1 MNHKMLA
8 CLSES
13 HFKDFLLS
21 EITFFLVFESMQNCV
36 KRIIEWVQRKR
47 NQFTRSKEYNSKI
60 KIFFAGNSGIIEI
73 TSCDQLHR
81 KKLPEIIFVRWVTH
95 CSHLPRG
102 PNFVQNR
109 DPIYSQ
115 MMFIQTSF
123 VITSI
128 QMGTHVGAVVHFQVL
143 RYIISPF

>member
-21 EITFFLVFESMQNCV
+21 EITFFLVFESVQNCV

-102 PNFVQNR
+102 CLYIREAP
-109 DPIYSQ
+109 Y
-115 MMFIQTSF
+115 
-123 VITSI
+123 
-128 QMGTHVGAVVHFQVL
+128 GTL
-143 RYIISPF
+143 RAGDIEGSDVEPTTLRADDFEGRRL

>member
-95 CSHLPRG
+95 SSHLPRG
-102 PNFVQNR
+102 PNFVQNLQLISFIV
-109 DPIYSQ
+109 DILVYISQ
-115 MMFIQTSF
+115 
-123 VITSI
+123 
-128 QMGTHVGAVVHFQVL
+128 HVL
-143 RYIISPF
+143 RKSNQAKKVFFFFKLGRRRR

>member
-1 MNHKMLA
+1 MHA

-36 KRIIEWVQRKR
+36 ERIIEWVQRKR
-47 NQFTRSKEYNSKI
+47 NQFTMSKEYNSKI

-81 KKLPEIIFVRWVTH
+81 KKLPEIIFVIWVT
-95 CSHLPRG
+95 
-102 PNFVQNR
+102 
-109 DPIYSQ
+109 
-115 MMFIQTSF
+115 M
-123 VITSI
+123 
-128 QMGTHVGAVVHFQVL
+128 
-143 RYIISPF
+143 

>member
-1 MNHKMLA
+1 MSTKIIKNAISSWPEFMNHKMLA

-60 KIFFAGNSGIIEI
+60 NIFFAGNSGIIEI
-73 TSCDQLHR
+73 TSCYQLHR
-81 KKLPEIIFVRWVTH
+81 KKLPEIIFARCVTH

-102 PNFVQNR
+102 PNFVQNE
-109 DPIYSQ
+109 DPILSQ
-115 MMFIQTSF
+115 MVT
-123 VITSI
+123 
-128 QMGTHVGAVVHFQVL
+128 
-143 RYIISPF
+143 

>member
-60 KIFFAGNSGIIEI
+60 KIFLQEILALLKSIHVKNVIE
-73 TSCDQLHR
+73 
-81 KKLPEIIFVRWVTH
+81 KKLPDLITRGWVETH
-95 CSHLPRG
+95 THTQIHLPPSLKG
-102 PNFVQNR
+102 KYQ
-109 DPIYSQ
+109 
-115 MMFIQTSF
+115 IQDQEVFFSMTF
-123 VITSI
+123 FT
-128 QMGTHVGAVVHFQVL
+128 
-143 RYIISPF
+143 